1 MAGLYT
7 NHLQTCVWLTRN
19 ENELTKQERVRVW
32 QLIDGEPTEA
42 ERQEL
47 VQIRKKYD
55 RAFQLQLQL
64 AACQNVIDKIEA
76 RRNQVKSL
84 EPEKCELL
92 FDDKKIAEVIS
103 SLRAENEE
111 LKIKVSRLKD
121 ELHWSKVEAA
131 SAWQSSERNSKVWLK
146 SISK

>member
-64 AACQNVIDKIEA
+64 AACQSVIDKIEA

-84 EPEKCELL
+84 EANQCEILI
-92 FDDKKIAEVIS
+92 DDGKILSAFAN
-103 SLRAENEE
+103 LKAENED
-111 LKIKVSRLKD
+111 LKIQIARLKD
-121 ELHWSKVEAA
+121 EVHWGRVELS
-131 SAWQSSERNSKVWLK
+131 SAWQTAERNKQCQLSK
-146 SISK
+146 